1 MRSSARL
8 GRPDRASAGP
18 MGAVANSRSAAMQ
31 ATLGAIHYFVQSAR
45 WREGHCVCRMDAVG
59 AKYLIAQNGAET
71 RTVNNLKP
79 AAPGPGLHERIK
91 SLHRY
96 LLAGLVAALLAVAF
110 VSIAGEVLEG
120 DTAGFDG
127 VVLRQAQ
134 SLRAGHPGFVS
145 AIRDLSGLG
154 STVVLTVFVTLGVGY
169 LILVAAPTTAILV
182 AVSAGSATVLVS
194 ALKAVFSRLRPDG
207 AFSEIMVPGLSFP
220 SGHATM
226 SAAIFLTMGALLAS
240 TRHRWAERI
249 YILFAAAV
257 LTVLVG
263 MSRIAL
269 GVHWATDVLGGWA
282 FGSAWAMIWLMV
294 ARWLSR
300 RDAAT

>member
-1 MRSSARL
+1 VNL
-8 GRPDRASAGP
+8 
-18 MGAVANSRSAAMQ
+18 
-31 ATLGAIHYFVQSAR
+31 
-45 WREGHCVCRMDAVG
+45 VG
-59 AKYLIAQNGAET
+59 AKHAIPQTGCET
-71 RTVNNLKP
+71 QTVNDFNAP
-79 AAPGPGLHERIK
+79 SPGPGLHERVK
-91 SLHRY
+91 LLHKY
-96 LLAGLVAALLAVAF
+96 LLAGLVAALLALAF

-120 DTAGFDG
+120 DTGGFDG

-134 SLRAGHPGFVS
+134 SLRAGHSGFVS
-145 AIRDLSGLG
+145 AMRDLSGLG
-154 STVVLTVFVTLGVGY
+154 STVVLTVFVALGVGY
-169 LILVAAPTTAILV
+169 LILVSAPTTAILV
-182 AVSAGSATVLVS
+182 VVSAGSATVLVS
-194 ALKAVFSRLRPDG
+194 ALKSVFNRLRPDG
-207 AFSEIMVPGLSFP
+207 AFSEIIVTGLSFP

-282 FGSAWAMIWLMV
+282 FGSAWAMVWLMV
-294 ARWLSR
+294 ASKSSH
-300 RDAAT
+300 RDTAT